1 MTLYSDVSEKKAAVQ
16 QLEQLAS
23 KDGLTELANR
33 RIFDWRLEEA
43 FKTAQSSSASL
54 SLLMIDVDNFKAYN
68 DTYGHPAGDEVLRQI
83 AAVLRSA
90 CRGELDLVG
99 ACRKHFLSAR
109 LSPEHPRFHALLT
122 FCSPKRRASK
132 SF

>member
-90 CRGELDLVG
+90 CRGELDLVARYG
-99 ACRKHFLSAR
+99 GKSSPLSCRQPL
-109 LSPEHPRFHALLT
+109 
-122 FCSPKRRASK
+122 
-132 SF
+132 